1 MIQSQKLSYGSIEGE
16 KRNKSQIVIPKA
28 KYLLWN
34 RKAQKNKGYIIF
46 KVNSFACSVTF
57 L

>member
-28 KYLLWN
+28 KYLL
-34 RKAQKNKGYIIF
+34 
-46 KVNSFACSVTF
+46 
-57 L
+57 